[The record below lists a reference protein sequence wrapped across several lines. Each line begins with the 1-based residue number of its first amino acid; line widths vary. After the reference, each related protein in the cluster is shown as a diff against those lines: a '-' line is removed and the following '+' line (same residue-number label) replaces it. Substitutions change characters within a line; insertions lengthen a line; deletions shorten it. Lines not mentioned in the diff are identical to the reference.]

1 MEDSSEKRQDTL
13 LAKLRKILKKGD
25 KKSTTFAAEE
35 ALKFYKRSLDNLEKL
50 AETPESLESRAETLL
65 LLSEILF
72 ILGRWDAA
80 ISHLDKVL
88 DLGPKKAGMP
98 RTAEAYRRAGNLWA
112 LKGDVDKTFESYTKA
127 LQISRELKDNIAVAD
142 SERGLGYAH
151 WRRGNI
157 PEAETHYN
165 SAFKALEGLN
175 DEELLA
181 KTYLESGNV
190 YNDKGDLNKSV
201 GLYMQAIRVFR
212 RTHDIY
218 QEARGYNN
226 LGDVCI
232 KRRDWKKGIAYFE
245 KCAALAESI
254 NDLHMQGWALFNAAE
269 CHAKGGNLEEAEASC
284 TKALDMLSRID
295 DKIGIAYVFCNYGIV
310 YRFKKEWAKSTKYF
324 KFSLNIVKNLRT
336 AGLEA
341 YVLKE
346 YAEMLNDWGKKDK
359 AQELAVL
366 ARNIYST
373 MGAKFYVEMMNELM
387 ARIEGKSYQLDLSL
401 SQETIDAMDRESEE
415 PLEERVPMVQ
425 TPVVFPK
432 EKTGE
437 TLVGDEGPV
446 NTQKRPMRAGQ
457 ITIASSPE
465 VGRVTVGASIEDRK
479 AQMKEDSTST
489 LPVPEPVQQ
498 PTAEAHEELKLIL
511 FMPKE
516 EDEALRAQKVK
527 LYVELPFAIPDV
539 DVEEVIEGAD
549 PERSKD
555 IETYP
560 SVMFMGKV
568 FKGIPAAKELSVEL
582 RARQKDVRGPAP
594 KRALIGMGGVPK
606 RQSTPPAPR
615 PKPEPR
621 GTEGFW
627 TGKRENYPKVEPKS
641 EPAPVTPAKPADSPK
656 FHYSYII
663 EGEDDAR
670 AFEAFK
676 GLVAQ
681 GAKGMCITR
690 PPVRRIKDQYGLE
703 AAEFLLLST
712 ADTPRE
718 GQHQAKDLEGLVKKI
733 EAFMEANQ
741 TSIVL
746 LDRSEMLINAAGVDA
761 FVKLIHTLNE
771 VLENCR
777 CCILVQMDSHTM
789 KDNELRVLRRE
800 LTKL

>member
-1 MEDSSEKRQDTL
+1 MEEITEKRQDPL

-25 KKSTTFAAEE
+25 RKSTTFAAEE
-35 ALKFYKRSLDNLEKL
+35 ALKFYKRSLDNLEKSP
-50 AETPESLESRAETLL
+50 ETPENLDSRAETLL

-72 ILGRWDAA
+72 ILGRWDGA

-88 DLGPKKAGMP
+88 DLGPKKAGLS

-127 LQISRELKDNIAVAD
+127 LQMSRELKDNIAIAD
-142 SERGLGYAH
+142 SERGLGYAY

-165 SAFKALEGLN
+165 YAFKALEGLN
-175 DEELLA
+175 DEDLLA

-232 KRRDWKKGIAYFE
+232 KRRDWKKGIKYFE

-401 SQETIDAMDRESEE
+401 TQETMDAMDRESEE
-415 PLEERVPMVQ
+415 PLEARVPMVQ
-425 TPVVFPK
+425 TPVMATK
-432 EKTGE
+432 EKTEG
-437 TLVGDEGPV
+437 TLVGDDGPV
-446 NTQKRPMRAGQ
+446 NTQKRPMKAGP
-457 ITIASSPE
+457 ITIAGSAE
-465 VGRVTVGASIEDRK
+465 AGRVTVGSSLEARK
-479 AQMKEDSTST
+479 TPSVEEKE
-489 LPVPEPVQQ
+489 PEVAPEPIAQ

-527 LYVELPFAIPDV
+527 LYVELPFAVPDV
-539 DVEEVIEGAD
+539 DVEEIIEGND
-549 PERSKD
+549 HERAKG

-568 FKGIPAAKELSVEL
+568 FKGIPAAKELSAEL
-582 RARQKDVRGPAP
+582 RSRQKDVRGPAP
-594 KRALIGMGGVPK
+594 KRALIGMGAAPR
-606 RQSTPPAPR
+606 RQSPAVVKT
-615 PKPEPR
+615 KPEPT
-621 GTEGFW
+621 GAEGFW
-627 TGKRENYPKVEPKS
+627 TGKRENYPKVEPKRQP
-641 EPAPVTPAKPADSPK
+641 EETTLPKPVDSPK

-676 GLVAQ
+676 GILSQ
-681 GAKGMCITR
+681 GAKGLCVTR
-690 PPVRRIKDQYGLE
+690 PPVRRIKDQFGLE
-703 AAEFLLLST
+703 TADFLLLST
-712 ADTPRE
+712 SDTPRE
-718 GQHQAKDLEGLVKKI
+718 GQHHAKDLDGLAKKI
-733 EAFMEANQ
+733 EAFMAANPI
-741 TSIVL
+741 SSVL
-746 LDRSEMLINAAGVDA
+746 LDRSEFLINVAGVDA

-771 VLENCR
+771 ILDNCR
-777 CCILVQMDSHTM
+777 CCVLVQMDSHTM
-789 KDNELRVLRRE
+789 KDNDLRVLRRE